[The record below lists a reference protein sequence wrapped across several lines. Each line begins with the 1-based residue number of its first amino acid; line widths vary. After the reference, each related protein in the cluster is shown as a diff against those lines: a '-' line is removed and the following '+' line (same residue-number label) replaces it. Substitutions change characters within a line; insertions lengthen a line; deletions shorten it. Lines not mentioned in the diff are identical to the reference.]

1 MMILFILEAALR
13 ALVVA
18 AAVWAGLRVMRV
30 GNVIAQKAAWSLV
43 LAAAILM
50 PLLLP
55 LALRLNWLPAAT
67 FVLPQPQWRSARH
80 AASMTV
86 QQSAAPGYAPFDPAP
101 AGVPNGQE
109 ATRPPESHPFAS
121 LSALS
126 GNSASRSTIQTPP
139 PVARNVATETG
150 SLLPPPAALAGLLYL
165 AVCAALIL
173 RLFYGLVSAV
183 ILWREAEPVPLHF
196 AADVSLPLRSS
207 RAVSSPVTIG
217 CGVLLPDCYDEW
229 DPEKLRIV
237 LAHERSHIRQGDFYL
252 QLLAGFYAAVFWFSP
267 LGWWLKRKLSDLGE
281 AISDRAGLEY
291 AESRSSYAQ
300 ILLEFAA
307 QPHPTLIGVA
317 MARTSSLSHRI
328 ERLLNEAS
336 FRQAFAGGRRRALLA
351 VLMVP
356 AALFAATVLIRVQ
369 SAEAAS
375 PAALVAEP
383 PVHLEAID
391 AGQPAHDLAQ
401 TSGQSN
407 PDSAPAAPPSPAS
420 PMAPARAQD
429 VAPVATPAA
438 PSSPV
443 DAPVAP
449 APQAD
454 AVPAPPAPPEPS
466 EDEEN
471 DSVTVGRGKSMTIT
485 SRNENRIRAS
495 RDAGSGRGSGYRY
508 SYSDDGDSWAMI
520 NGPGE
525 HVRFSGDW
533 NDGRPEEL
541 KKAEKL
547 AHGKF
552 LWFEH
557 KGKSYFIDDPGIL
570 AGIDAMYKPM
580 EELGRQQEELGRQQE
595 KLGKEQERLGNL
607 QAQASVPAPDISKE
621 MAELN
626 AAIAKLQA
634 KKGATVTQDDLGDI
648 QGKIGDLQ
656 GKLGDLEGKIGERQG
671 EFGEQQGRLGAEQGK
686 LGEQQGRLGAEQGR
700 IAADADRKIK
710 VIIDDSL
717 RNGKARPVD

>member
-1 MMILFILEAALR
+1 MIVFIFEAALR
-13 ALVVA
+13 ALLVA
-18 AAVWAGLRVMRV
+18 AAVWAGLRLMRV
-30 GNVIAQKAAWSLV
+30 GNVVAQKAVWGLV

-55 LALRLNWLPAAT
+55 LAVRLNWLPAAT
-67 FVLPQPQWRSARH
+67 FVLPALPWQAARH
-80 AASMTV
+80 AAANKV
-86 QQSAAPGYAPFDPAP
+86 QPSAAPPQAISSAEPAVL
-101 AGVPNGQE
+101 ALAQN
-109 ATRPPESHPFAS
+109 ATLPPEPHRLAS
-121 LSALS
+121 LSALA
-126 GNSASRSTIQTPP
+126 GNSISRSTIQTPP
-139 PVARNVATETG
+139 PVARYRVAETG
-150 SLLPPPAALAGLLYL
+150 SLVPAPAALAGLLYL

-173 RLFYGLVSAV
+173 RLLYGLASAV
-183 ILWREAEPVPLHF
+183 ILWREAEPVHLDF
-196 AADVSLPLRSS
+196 VSDSSLPLRTSP
-207 RAVSSPVTIG
+207 AVSSPVTIG
-217 CGVLLPDCYDEW
+217 SGVVLPEGYDEW
-229 DPEKLRIV
+229 DRGKLRIV

-252 QLLAGFYAAVFWFSP
+252 QMLAGFYAALFWFSP

-281 AISDRAGLEY
+281 AISDRAGLEC

-307 QPHPTLIGVA
+307 RPRPTLIGVA

-369 SAEAAS
+369 SAEAAG
-375 PAALVAEP
+375 PAAAVVAETSA
-383 PVHLEAID
+383 HLQGSGAN
-391 AGQPAHDLAQ
+391 QPASDLAQ
-401 TSGQSN
+401 SSGQSN
-407 PDSAPAAPPSPAS
+407 PDSAPARPAN
-420 PMAPARAQD
+420 PAIATPEAPAAPD
-429 VAPVATPAA
+429 IAPVAPPAA
-438 PSSPV
+438 PSATGP
-443 DAPVAP
+443 APVAP
-449 APQAD
+449 APQA
-454 AVPAPPAPPEPS
+454 AVAPEPPAPPDPS
-466 EDEEN
+466 EDDEN
-471 DSVTVGRGKSMTIT
+471 NSVTVGKGRLIIA
-485 SRNENRIRAS
+485 NRSGDRVVAS
-495 RDAGSGRGSGYRY
+495 RGSGSGRGSGYSY

-520 NGPGE
+520 TGPGD
-525 HVRFSGDW
+525 HIRFSGDW
-533 NDGRPEEL
+533 NDGSRDEL

-557 KGKSYFIDDPGIL
+557 DGKSYFIDDPGIL

-607 QAQASVPAPDISKE
+607 QEQASVPAPDVSKE

-634 KKGATVTQDDLGDI
+634 KKGGTVTQDDLGDI
-648 QGKIGDLQ
+648 QGRIGDLQ

-671 EFGEQQGRLGAEQGK
+671 ELGEQQGKLGAEQGK
-686 LGEQQGRLGAEQGR
+686 LGAEQGRLGAEQGR
-700 IAADADRKIK
+700 IAAEADRKIK
-710 VIIDDSL
+710 SIIDDSL
-717 RNGKARPVD
+717 RNGKARPVE